1 MRILITGAA
10 GFIGQQLLA
19 DLAVQQPNWALFAG
33 GGVPALLLEVAFGNL
48 FLGLPFRLDGL
59 MRSS

>member
-19 DLAVQQPNWALFAG
+19 DLAVQQPNWTLFAADIREI
-33 GGVPALLLEVAFGNL
+33 PANLLRGNVHPLLLDISRRAAVL
-48 FLGLPFRLDGL
+48 
-59 MRSS
+59 